1 VIAMQGFNKVI
12 LAGNITRDPQ
22 LKYLP
27 NNTAVCEF
35 GLAMNRRWR
44 DKDGNQHEDVCF
56 VDVSAFARQAETINQ
71 YMSKGKSIL
80 IEGRLKLDQWT
91 SQDGQ
96 KRSRLSV
103 VAENFTFL
111 GGPRD
116 GGPQGGGG
124 DYSGAPATRNNYE
137 RGNAGGGASGYGNP
151 GRGPAAGPQR
161 SGAPAAAGPAA
172 AADESYSE
180 APMSDDRP
188 PTNDDIPF

>member
-1 VIAMQGFNKVI
+1 MQGFNKVI
-12 LAGNITRDPQ
+12 LAGNLTRDPQ

-35 GLAMNRRWR
+35 GLAMNRKWR
-44 DKDGNQHEDVCF
+44 DKDGNQHEDVTF
-56 VDVSAFARQAETINQ
+56 VDISAFGRPGETINQ

-80 IEGRLKLDQWT
+80 IEGRLKFDQWT
-91 SQDGQ
+91 AQDGT

-116 GGPQGGGG
+116 GGG
-124 DYSGAPATRNNYE
+124 SGPE
-137 RGNAGGGASGYGNP
+137 YG
-151 GRGPAAGPQR
+151 
-161 SGAPAAAGPAA
+161 GAPAARSAPSAGRPNYERNEGSGYGYGNQRGVTAPAA
-172 AADESYSE
+172 AASAPPAMDDAAYESGPPVE
-180 APMSDDRP
+180 DRP